1 MSGCGGSWTDAD
13 RSAAIERQRRIF
25 AAERAKAADAKKAER
40 NRKARERYA
49 KRKAA
54 KDSLPYLPP
63 VTVPAVKVFA

>member
-25 AAERAKAADAKKAER
+25 AADAKAADAKKAER

-49 KRKAA
+49 KRKAE